1 MNGQLGLF
9 APAAPTVENIDLAKA
24 FASYSADVIAE
35 HGRVRK
41 PVSCG
46 GDLWVS
52 TGGSGTATR
61 RNAKLYRLVSLAEF
75 DGEPTT
81 YREKISIVH
90 EGDEYAGDYAR
101 NDPNGFYH
109 GMTVK
114 SGGSIYILCGPP
126 QTVAGDDIAP
136 LFAADDADEEEEE
149 LCDGLCPNC
158 GAELEA
164 GTNCAVCNEEDEEE
178 KDNDNEE

>member
-1 MNGQLGLF
+1 MSGQPGLF

-24 FASYSADVIAE
+24 FASYSGDVIAE
-35 HGRVRK
+35 NNRVRK

-52 TGGSGTATR
+52 TGSSGTATK
-61 RNAKLYRLVSLAEF
+61 RNARLYRLVPPSEF

-81 YREKISIVH
+81 YREKISIVR

-114 SGGSIYILCGPP
+114 SGGSTYILCGPP
-126 QTVAGDDIAP
+126 QTVTCDDIAP
-136 LFAADDADEEEEE
+136 LFAADDDDEEEEE

-158 GAELEA
+158 GAELEP
-164 GTNCAVCNEEDEEE
+164 GTNCAACNEDDESEDII
-178 KDNDNEE
+178 